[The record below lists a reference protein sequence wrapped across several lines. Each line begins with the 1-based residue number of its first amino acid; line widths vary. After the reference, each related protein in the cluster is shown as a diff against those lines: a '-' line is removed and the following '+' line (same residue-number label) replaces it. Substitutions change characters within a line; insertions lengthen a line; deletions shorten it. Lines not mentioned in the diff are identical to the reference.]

1 MLDLVV
7 RFVLLEASVTRWSG
21 EILVDVCIDIHT
33 LHPEQLPQNQRI
45 SSSAEFTEHTLRRSR
60 NQGEQCLL
68 FLNCVLVLQMREKLS
83 PDTKKF
89 LAFVGAKHTP
99 KLGLLNIFISR
110 KPFDCC
116 TDLSTPPGVRH
127 EGDLVDLLV
136 CKSLQRLRPSGV
148 SKFLE

>member
-1 MLDLVV
+1 MSDLIV
-7 RFVLLEASVTRWSG
+7 RFVLLEASVTRWSD
-21 EILVDVCIDIHT
+21 EILVDVACIDVDYV
-33 LHPEQLPQNQRI
+33 QSNYSKSRI

-99 KLGLLNIFISR
+99 KLGLLDIFISR

-127 EGDLVDLLV
+127 ERDLVDLLV
-136 CKSLQRLRPSGV
+136 CKSLQRIRPSGV
-148 SKFLE
+148 SKFFE